1 MNKLWRIKSYREN
14 INEKTLIESL
24 LKEKGIDD
32 LAKREEFLKA
42 DLKGL
47 SDPFIIPEMKKAVK
61 RVERALVKNEKI
73 LIYGDYDVDGVTS
86 TALLY
91 HYFKDRYQKE
101 LEYFLPDRFKDG
113 YGLNKAALRKIAEK
127 DIDLIITVDCGITA
141 FEEVKL
147 AAELG
152 MDVIITDHH
161 TPSDRMPKA
170 AAVLNHHL
178 VDMVD
183 YQAAQIAGVGT
194 AYKLTEALEI
204 YFNGKEN
211 KNFFEAEKTKNKNI
225 NKKEVQLEKNNL
237 YPEKNLDSS
246 EKFAAEISKNKNIE
260 LDTEISENTKN
271 KLLALTALGT
281 VADIAPLRNENRIF
295 VKNGLKLFKDTNI
308 LGLDLL
314 LKKLKL
320 NKEQISAGQIGYI
333 IAPPLNAA
341 GRMYSAEKALRL
353 LITDNKK
360 EAENIADDLIK
371 LNRQRQA
378 EEEKIFEQ
386 SLEMLK
392 KVDLD
397 KERSIILYDQ
407 SWHTGIIGIVA
418 SRLVEKYNLP
428 VILLAPGDKDGVLKA
443 SCRSISKLNI
453 YDALKSCSNQLINFG
468 GHKAAAGL
476 SLKKDKLQ
484 DFKTSFQLYLK
495 RNLSEEDYTGAEE
508 VDLNFNLAQL
518 NKNLVKQLEEFRPF
532 GIGNPKP
539 KFLFKDLD
547 IKNCYRM
554 GKDNSHLKF
563 YLNSDISA
571 VAFNMGDAAT
581 LIANNRIDV
590 IAQPEINRW
599 KGQDNLQ
606 LKILDFRISDD
617 NLTPLLFKKD
627 NFSFYDLRNNKDK
640 KHILHRLLSD
650 SFIKNA
656 AVYIN
661 KVEDNK
667 YFTEM
672 YKDHHFFSRVEN
684 QNNEFDYL
692 IFYSL
697 PFSREHFLNILN
709 NYTAAEGD
717 KKIVL
722 LFSEEE
728 ADFNHKLIKHSCPS
742 QKMLG
747 DFFNLL
753 KRNRDVKNKKVDLA
767 DLQKRYFESNKFNY
781 KTKRLFLEMLK
792 IIEEV
797 HDISIKDEL
806 IDCSFEPENELDFE
820 ASIRYNKL
828 SRQMEKFIHFKE
840 EIFSDN
846 LFALIE
852 NVSNF

>member
-14 INEKTLIESL
+14 INENTLIESL
-24 LKEKGIDD
+24 LKEKGIKD
-32 LAKREEFLKA
+32 LSKREEFLKA
-42 DLKGL
+42 DLKAL

-61 RVERALVKNEKI
+61 RVEKALLEDEKI

-91 HYFKDRYQKE
+91 HYFKDRCQKE
-101 LEYFLPDRFKDG
+101 VNYFLPDRFKDG
-113 YGLNKAALRKIAEK
+113 YGLNKSAVRKIAEE
-127 DIDLIITVDCGITA
+127 DVDLIITVDCGITA
-141 FEEVKL
+141 FEEVNL

-152 MDVIITDHH
+152 IDVIITDHH
-161 TPSDRMPKA
+161 TPSDTMPKA

-178 VDMVD
+178 VDMEN
-183 YQAAQIAGVGT
+183 YQAAEIAGVGT
-194 AYKLTEALEI
+194 AFKLTEALEI
-204 YFNGKEN
+204 YFAEEESDYFIEADKNEKETSAQ
-211 KNFFEAEKTKNKNI
+211 KEANSE
-225 NKKEVQLEKNNL
+225 NN
-237 YPEKNLDSS
+237 
-246 EKFAAEISKNKNIE
+246 AAPQ
-260 LDTEISENTKN
+260 ISEENYSADILVEKKTGLESQISESTKI

-295 VKNGLKLFKDTNI
+295 VKNGLNLFKNTNI

-314 LKKLKL
+314 LKKLQLKSDS
-320 NKEQISAGQIGYI
+320 ISAGQIGYI

-353 LITDNKK
+353 LITEDKE

-378 EEEKIFEQ
+378 EEEKIYKQ

-392 KVDLD
+392 EINLD
-397 KERSIILYDQ
+397 EEKSIILYDQ

-418 SRLVEKYNLP
+418 SRLVEKFNLP
-428 VILLAPGDKDGVLKA
+428 VILLAPGDKEEVLKA

-453 YDALKSCSNQLINFG
+453 YNALKSCSDQLLNFG

-476 SLKKDKLQ
+476 SLKKNKLQ
-484 DFKTSFQLYLK
+484 DFKSSFQNYLK
-495 RNLSEEDYTGAEE
+495 RNLSEEDYTASEKI
-508 VDLNFNLAQL
+508 DLNFDLSQL
-518 NKNLVKQLEEFRPF
+518 NKSLVEKLEEFRPF
-532 GIGNPKP
+532 GVGNPKP

-571 VAFNMGDAAT
+571 VAFNMGEAAA

-599 KGQDNLQ
+599 KGRDNLQ
-606 LKILDFRISDD
+606 LKIIDFRISDD
-617 NLTPLLFKKD
+617 NLKPLLFKKE

-640 KHILHRLLSD
+640 KYILNKLLSD

-661 KVEDNK
+661 KGEANK
-667 YFTEM
+667 EFTNLYQE
-672 YKDHHFFSRVEN
+672 HHFFSKIGAVE
-684 QNNEFDYL
+684 QEYDYL

-697 PFSREHFLNILN
+697 PFSKDHFLKILN
-709 NYTAAEGD
+709 NYTAAD
-717 KKIVL
+717 KNKKIVL

-728 ADFNHKLIKHSCPS
+728 AGFNHKLIRHSCPS
-742 QKMLG
+742 KKMLE
-747 DFFNLL
+747 DFFSFLRMNRDEENNQLNLL
-753 KRNRDVKNKKVDLA
+753 E
-767 DLQKRYFESNKFNY
+767 LQEKYFECNKFSY

-797 HDISIKDEL
+797 HDLSIEDEL
-806 IDCSFEPENELDFE
+806 IDCSFEAENELDFE

-846 LFALIE
+846 LFALID

>member
-14 INEKTLIESL
+14 INEKTLIELL

-47 SDPFIIPEMKKAVK
+47 SNPFIIPDMKKAVK
-61 RVERALVKNEKI
+61 RVEKALVKNEKI

-86 TALLY
+86 TALLH

-101 LEYFLPDRFKDG
+101 VEYFLPDRFKDG
-113 YGLNKAALRKIAEK
+113 YGLNKNALRKISER
-127 DIDLIITVDCGITA
+127 DVDLIITVDCGITA
-141 FEEVKL
+141 FEEVNL

-152 MDVIITDHH
+152 IDVIITDHH
-161 TPSDRMPKA
+161 TPSDKIPKA

-178 VDMVD
+178 VDMVN
-183 YQAAQIAGVGT
+183 YQSAQIAGVGT
-194 AYKLTEALEI
+194 AFKFTEALEI
-204 YFNGKEN
+204 YFAGEKHNY
-211 KNFFEAEKTKNKNI
+211 FFEAEKNKNENIDKKEIQPKNGFSFGKNI
-225 NKKEVQLEKNNL
+225 NTDENFTADISNNQ
-237 YPEKNLDSS
+237 K
-246 EKFAAEISKNKNIE
+246 IE
-260 LDTEISENTKN
+260 LETEISEKTKD
-271 KLLALTALGT
+271 KLLVLTALGT

-320 NKEQISAGQIGYI
+320 NKDQISAGQIGYI

-378 EEEKIFEQ
+378 EEEKIYGQ

-397 KERSIILYDQ
+397 KEKSIILYDQ
-407 SWHTGIIGIVA
+407 SWNAGIIGIVA
-418 SRLVEKYNLP
+418 SRLVEKFNLP
-428 VILLAPGDKDGVLKA
+428 VILLAPADKDDVLKA

-453 YDALKSCSNQLINFG
+453 YDALKSCSNHLINFG

-476 SLKKDKLQ
+476 SLKKDKLK
-484 DFKTSFQLYLK
+484 DFKTSFQQYLK
-495 RNLSEEDYTGAEE
+495 RNLSEEDYTDAEK

-532 GIGNPKP
+532 GVGNPKP

-599 KGQDNLQ
+599 KGRDNLQ

-684 QNNEFDYL
+684 QNKEFDYL

-697 PFSREHFLNILN
+697 PFSRDHFLNILK
-709 NYTAAEGD
+709 NYTESEGD

-753 KRNRDVKNKKVDLA
+753 KSNRGVKNKKVDLA

-828 SRQMEKFIHFKE
+828 SRQMEKFIHFKK
-840 EIFSDN
+840 EIFSEN